1 MDRTARIDLAYDGT
15 DFHGWQWQIGLR
27 TVQGQL
33 AVMLERLLGRP
44 CMPPGAG
51 RTDAGVHAL
60 RQTAH
65 ARGLSADEVARLVR
79 VLPRFAPR
87 DMQVLEVREV
97 SPRFHARFSAR
108 WRRYEY
114 RLDLRGDLFR
124 RRYAWCPGEPLDRAA
139 MDAACALFLGR
150 RDCSSLC
157 KTASLSPTNDCD
169 VTDCRLEWAESS
181 AILHVRADRFLHHM
195 VRTMT
200 GVLVEVGAGRRRP
213 EDVTAILEARDR
225 RVAGGM
231 APACGLYLADVGYP
245 PELDDPDHPGDPAEK
260 PTPEATP

>member
-60 RQTAH
+60 RQTSH
-65 ARGLSADEVARLVR
+65 ARGLGADEVARLMR

-97 SPRFHARFSAR
+97 SPRFHARFSAC

-114 RLDLRGDLFR
+114 HLDLRGDLFR

-157 KTASLSPTNDCD
+157 KTASLNPTNDCD
-169 VTDCRLEWAESS
+169 VTDCRLEWAAGS

-200 GVLVEVGAGRRRP
+200 DVLVDVGAGRRRP

-231 APACGLYLADVGYP
+231 APAGGLYLADVGYP
-245 PELDDPDHPGDPAEK
+245 PELDDPDHVGDPAEK